1 MFELKNYLKN
11 LPQDYKANQAFKD
24 WLHDEADIDTKR
36 SIVKS
41 VEKRIKRMAGYRD
54 LHLPHIDE
62 KNWKLLEALIKVR
75 QATLDEMMI
84 PTKEEVEMMSRL
96 NDNLL
101 DLTHQLYTKMAE
113 MWKVMNN
120 SGLATDDDYCVEGAF
135 DYEWEEEDAVLKLN
149 NDDWYGSNFYY
160 MLWVLGEFD
169 KKDRHTMMHIH
180 ETLETFGEPEEKV
193 MKECYDFLDDG
204 DTWTDGALWKPA
216 FNDIIVCYMLH
227 AVCCHFHYSLA
238 DVLRM
243 DNFAIRV
250 NIEYGH
256 TYSEQFDKR
265 IESQRKR

>member
-1 MFELKNYLKN
+1 MLELKNYLNN
-11 LPQDYKANQAFKD
+11 LPQDYKADQAFKD

-36 SIVKS
+36 GIVKS
-41 VEKRIKRMAGYRD
+41 VEKRIKAIVGHRD

-62 KNWKLLEALIKVR
+62 KNWKLLEALIEVR

-84 PTKEEVEMMSRL
+84 PTKEEVEMMNRL
-96 NDNLL
+96 NDKLL
-101 DLTHQLYTKMAE
+101 DLTHKLYAKMAE
-113 MWKVMNN
+113 MWKVMND
-120 SGLATDDDYCVEGAF
+120 SGLVADDDYCVEGAF

-216 FNDIIVCYMLH
+216 FNGIIVCYMLH

-243 DNFAIRV
+243 DNFSIRV

-256 TYSEQFDKR
+256 TYSEQYDKR
-265 IESQRKR
+265 IERLPKG